1 MGLAVSVG
9 TLADFLENDPEG
21 AEWFEGD
28 FEIVNGVLASAG
40 LPPHIEPRELPRLD
54 SRASLDGFPY
64 SFIHY
69 LRRAYAHSVV
79 TPGWKAMPVEGDFDP
94 SEDPVIQAALDEAE
108 SHLICHSDAEGFY
121 VPVEFDDVL
130 FSDADSEDEA
140 LTGGMLG
147 SSYRLRDELVQVAPA
162 LGIALDDGQLSDEE
176 AARIDALAEND
187 EGLYREYASWLLLYE
202 MARLSIAHKTA
213 IVFS

>member
-94 SEDPVIQAALDEAE
+94 RKTP
-108 SHLICHSDAEGFY
+108 
-121 VPVEFDDVL
+121 
-130 FSDADSEDEA
+130 
-140 LTGGMLG
+140 
-147 SSYRLRDELVQVAPA
+147 SSRRRSTRPKATSSATRTPRASTYRSSSTTCCSPTPTP
-162 LGIALDDGQLSDEE
+162 
-176 AARIDALAEND
+176 
-187 EGLYREYASWLLLYE
+187 
-202 MARLSIAHKTA
+202 KTKR
-213 IVFS
+213 